1 MFTARYGK
9 SLCYALFLVTVRQK
23 LRGAM
28 SRTVAI
34 ISVVSVNYP
43 RKIAACGDNLNVG
56 MYPDPSS
63 SPYIYIYMKGLIR
76 K

>member
-1 MFTARYGK
+1 M
-9 SLCYALFLVTVRQK
+9 LTVWQK

-34 ISVVSVNYP
+34 ICMVSVNYP
-43 RKIAACGDNLNVG
+43 QIIAVCGDNVNVG

-63 SPYIYIYMKGLIR
+63 SPYIYEASGPKVACDMV
-76 K
+76 